1 MKKLVPSLLVLLL
14 SACASVTPHHSK
26 VNNDDL
32 NVLSDCAHIKT
43 QLDDANK
50 KLSELK
56 TQKKASN
63 AGDTVTA
70 AAALLSLN
78 PFALLDVTQT
88 GELDESI
95 VSYESRVTTLQ
106 KLHIETCSDN
116 K

>member
-32 NVLSDCAHIKT
+32 NVLSHFTYIKT
-43 QLDDANK
+43 HLDDANK

-63 AGDTVTA
+63 AGDAVTA

-106 KLHIETCSDN
+106 KLHIETCSD